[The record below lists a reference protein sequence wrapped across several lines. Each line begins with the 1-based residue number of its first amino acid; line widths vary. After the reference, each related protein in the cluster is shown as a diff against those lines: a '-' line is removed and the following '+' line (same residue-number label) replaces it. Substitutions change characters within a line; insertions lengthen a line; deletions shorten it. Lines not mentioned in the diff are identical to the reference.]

1 MAMQREY
8 DENQIRPSHPKIRSR
23 LIIDIVPE
31 LRRRIKV
38 AAAQNDLSVQEYV
51 GRILDQA
58 VPPEPEPGQRQR
70 RPVSRAAIDELLQ
83 FREELKRAHPG
94 LVFEDSVETLRQIRE
109 ERTRQLEGL

>member
-1 MAMQREY
+1 MAMQQQY
-8 DENQIRPSHPKIRSR
+8 DDDHTRHSKKRSR

-58 VPPEPEPGQRQR
+58 VPPEVNPGQRQYNHSIVQR
-70 RPVSRAAIDELLQ
+70 LTNCY
-83 FREELKRAHPG
+83 
-94 LVFEDSVETLRQIRE
+94 DSVRRSYVLIQGKCLKIP
-109 ERTRQLEGL
+109 